1 MFKRQSNPLEKIVGH
16 SFTYATV
23 LSQTI
28 TDRNAP
34 NNRKPEKRK
43 EVYPTGF
50 EHRFLEPDCV
60 TLKLV
65 FLWFG
70 FFFLVCV
77 CGYGKVHLC
86 ASLSFLITLRCLPCI
101 GLRKCEINVKH

>member
-1 MFKRQSNPLEKIVGH
+1 MLQFFPRQSQIEMLQIIE
-16 SFTYATV
+16 S
-23 LSQTI
+23 
-28 TDRNAP
+28 
-34 NNRKPEKRK
+34 PEERK

-50 EHRFLEPDCV
+50 EHRFSEPDRV

-65 FLWFG
+65 FLG
-70 FFFLVCV
+70 FCFVFLVCV

-101 GLRKCEINVKH
+101 GPRKCEINVKH

>member
-70 FFFLVCV
+70 FFFFGMCV
-77 CGYGKVHLC
+77 WLWEGSPLC
-86 ASLSFLITLRCLPCI
+86 FTFIFDNPQVSALHRA
-101 GLRKCEINVKH
+101 